1 MSSKSS
7 GARKRP
13 PPPPPAPPADGKT
26 EVLLRFFESEHFD
39 EWVAI
44 SNLWRTNDDGVVD
57 YLCNRLLSLSDER
70 VERYLNQIITLQ
82 IMRPHKSLERAI
94 VRACARSIRLGTQT
108 CWLLAAA
115 AGDSKKPGPIMALRD
130 ACEQAA
136 LAGEWRPP
144 FAEMSPMLDHPLRM
158 DDVAGRASA
167 RLSGMA
173 RVRAASADAADAFS
187 EEPGSPTNALAA
199 GFSRASVS
207 GREEGTT
214 FDARNEDSEP
224 KMQSSQRVDT
234 FASTLKLAEDLC
246 GLSTKLSKV
255 FPPEGRHARLKEG
268 IESVSDAL
276 ILGHAPGAG
285 VMFPM
290 GETHARVV
298 RIPASEAV
306 LLNSREKAP
315 YLLCLEVIAVPGEEW
330 SRDGSPVSRRTG
342 STPRHS
348 RESSDSLPLHDM
360 STPLWSTH
368 DFLAGAIGSGGH
380 DFAEMRTSSSAA
392 STFSS
397 NSGPLHPGLN
407 AFAGGLGSRRDSV
420 RGLTRNGS
428 SFSSLSDAHDC
439 IDEDTAT
446 APPEGVEA
454 LRRTSQTNGLST
466 LNPNGKPPLSP
477 AMTPAAVSPTAAVAA
492 ARGGGLF
499 SGGAAG
505 VKPSHIRTR
514 SFESISKKVDVALA
528 QVWQGDE
535 PVVRAAI
542 SVSSGRNSAASSLSG
557 KSDDDPRDDARAVRV
572 TLFVENPAPSKGA
585 PGQPRLGG
593 HHRTPSDVG
602 LADMATRV
610 NLPGGRSSWAPPA
623 EARDATAPP
632 VAAPTSPLRPQSAGG
647 SGSNNAVPSPWKR
660 SAGGLGERWEDKV
673 ERVRLSSP
681 YGNLPGWALKPVII
695 KAGDNCRQELLAL
708 QMTRAFAKIYADSG
722 LPLWLRPFD
731 VIATSTTTAFI
742 EAVTDAPSIHA
753 VKSRAPRDTSLRA
766 HFEAKF
772 GKGGTPGFR
781 TAQRNFVESL
791 AGYSVLTYILQVKD
805 RHNGNI
811 LLHDDG
817 HLIHI
822 DFNFMLSTSPGG
834 INFESAPFKLTREYL
849 EVMDSDDTGMASEAF
864 NYYKVLC
871 IQGYLAVRKH
881 AERIISLVEMMSA
894 SGCPC
899 FKAGPKVL
907 SNLRRRFN
915 LGNTEEQC
923 VEIMLS
929 MVSDSMDAWCTRQYD
944 FYQRVLN
951 GIL

>member
-1 MSSKSS
+1 
-7 GARKRP
+7 
-13 PPPPPAPPADGKT
+13 
-26 EVLLRFFESEHFD
+26 
-39 EWVAI
+39 
-44 SNLWRTNDDGVVD
+44 
-57 YLCNRLLSLSDER
+57 
-70 VERYLNQIITLQ
+70 
-82 IMRPHKSLERAI
+82 
-94 VRACARSIRLGTQT
+94 
-108 CWLLAAA
+108 
-115 AGDSKKPGPIMALRD
+115 
-130 ACEQAA
+130 
-136 LAGEWRPP
+136 
-144 FAEMSPMLDHPLRM
+144 
-158 DDVAGRASA
+158 
-167 RLSGMA
+167 
-173 RVRAASADAADAFS
+173 
-187 EEPGSPTNALAA
+187 
-199 GFSRASVS
+199 
-207 GREEGTT
+207 
-214 FDARNEDSEP
+214 
-224 KMQSSQRVDT
+224 
-234 FASTLKLAEDLC
+234 
-246 GLSTKLSKV
+246 
-255 FPPEGRHARLKEG
+255 
-268 IESVSDAL
+268 
-276 ILGHAPGAG
+276 
-285 VMFPM
+285 
-290 GETHARVV
+290 
-298 RIPASEAV
+298 
-306 LLNSREKAP
+306 
-315 YLLCLEVIAVPGEEW
+315 
-330 SRDGSPVSRRTG
+330 
-342 STPRHS
+342 
-348 RESSDSLPLHDM
+348 
-360 STPLWSTH
+360 
-368 DFLAGAIGSGGH
+368 
-380 DFAEMRTSSSAA
+380 
-392 STFSS
+392 
-397 NSGPLHPGLN
+397 
-407 AFAGGLGSRRDSV
+407 
-420 RGLTRNGS
+420 
-428 SFSSLSDAHDC
+428 
-439 IDEDTAT
+439 
-446 APPEGVEA
+446 
-454 LRRTSQTNGLST
+454 
-466 LNPNGKPPLSP
+466 
-477 AMTPAAVSPTAAVAA
+477 
-492 ARGGGLF
+492 
-499 SGGAAG
+499 
-505 VKPSHIRTR
+505 
-514 SFESISKKVDVALA
+514 
-528 QVWQGDE
+528 
-535 PVVRAAI
+535 
-542 SVSSGRNSAASSLSG
+542 
-557 KSDDDPRDDARAVRV
+557 
-572 TLFVENPAPSKGA
+572 
-585 PGQPRLGG
+585 
-593 HHRTPSDVG
+593 
-602 LADMATRV
+602 
-610 NLPGGRSSWAPPA
+610 
-623 EARDATAPP
+623 
-632 VAAPTSPLRPQSAGG
+632 
-647 SGSNNAVPSPWKR
+647 VPSPWKR

>member
-44 SNLWRTNDDGVVD
+44 SNLWRTNNDGVVD

-82 IMRPHKSLERAI
+82 ILRPNKSLERAI

-144 FAEMSPMLDHPLRM
+144 FAAMSPMLDQPLRM

-187 EEPGSPTNALAA
+187 EEPESPSRALAA
-199 GFSRASVS
+199 GVAQVSFS
-207 GREEGTT
+207 GREESRTPDTLDDTEPETT
-214 FDARNEDSEP
+214 
-224 KMQSSQRVDT
+224 SSQRVDT

-246 GLSTKLSKV
+246 GLSTKLSAV
-255 FPPEGRHARLKEG
+255 FPPEGRHRQLRAG

-276 ILGHAPGAG
+276 IEGHAPGAG

-315 YLLCLEVIAVPGEEW
+315 YLLCLEVIAAPGEEW
-330 SRDGSPVSRRTG
+330 SHDESPVSRRTR

-368 DFLAGAIGSGGH
+368 DFLAGANGSGGH
-380 DFAEMRTSSSAA
+380 DPAEMRTSSSAA

-397 NSGPLHPGLN
+397 ANSGPLHPGLN
-407 AFAGGLGSRRDSV
+407 AFAGGLAPRRDGG

-428 SFSSLSDAHDC
+428 SFSSLSDAHDS
-439 IDEDTAT
+439 IDEDAAT
-446 APPEGVEA
+446 APHEGAEA
-454 LRRTSQTNGLST
+454 PRRTSQTSST
-466 LNPNGKPPLSP
+466 LNPNWKPPLSP
-477 AMTPAAVSPTAAVAA
+477 ASTTATASPTAAVAA
-492 ARGGGLF
+492 ARGAGIF

-505 VKPSHIRTR
+505 VKPSHFRTK

-528 QVWQGDE
+528 QVWRGDE
-535 PVVRAAI
+535 PIVRASIALA
-542 SVSSGRNSAASSLSG
+542 SGRNSAASSLSG

-572 TLFVENPAPSKGA
+572 TLFVENPAPPKGA
-585 PGQPRLGG
+585 PGQPKLGG

-602 LADMATRV
+602 LAEMATRV

-623 EARDATAPP
+623 GARDATAPP
-632 VAAPTSPLRPQSAGG
+632 VAAPSSPPRPRSAAGPG
-647 SGSNNAVPSPWKR
+647 EKHAVPSPWKR

-673 ERVRLSSP
+673 ERVRASSP